1 MVLIEMG
8 AFTTRRVEM
17 FYKSKDN
24 FTYLAMA
31 NKGVDRKLCFSLLDE
46 LQEKFLKAFT
56 QTQRETALPF
66 SLNSEF
72 WREIKTLMV
81 KTLNESDLFLE
92 GGAHSVG
99 N

>member
-1 MVLIEMG
+1 MLNFFEKWSSLG
-8 AFTTRRVEM
+8 FRVEM
-17 FYKSKDN
+17 FYKSSDK

-46 LQEKFLKAFT
+46 LQERFLAAFT
-56 QTQRETALPF
+56 PQQRDTALPF

-81 KTLNESDLFLE
+81 RRRNWE
-92 GGAHSVG
+92 
-99 N
+99 NN